1 METFITP
8 SNIMFAIGIVG
19 TLFSVYLYFRNPQI
33 ESKTNDALMSQQMK
47 YINDSN
53 ENRFKAMQE
62 NFNQLLLQSNNHI
75 HTVDTKVEALTKE
88 VVEMGKGIVRLATT
102 IEERIPRK

>member
-1 METFITP
+1 METLFTP
-8 SNIMFAIGIVG
+8 SNIMFALGLIGI
-19 TLFSVYLYFRNPQI
+19 LFSVYLYFREPQI
-33 ESKTNDALMSQQMK
+33 KSQTNDALMEQQMK
-47 YINDSN
+47 WFTDSV
-53 ENRFKAMQE
+53 EKRFQAQQE

>member
-1 METFITP
+1 METFFTP
-8 SNIMFAIGIVG
+8 SNIMFVVG
-19 TLFSVYLYFRNPQI
+19 LVGVLFSVYLYFREPQI
-33 ESKTNDALMSQQMK
+33 KSQTNDALMEQQMK
-47 YINDSN
+47 WFTDSV
-53 ENRFKAMQE
+53 EKRFQTQQE